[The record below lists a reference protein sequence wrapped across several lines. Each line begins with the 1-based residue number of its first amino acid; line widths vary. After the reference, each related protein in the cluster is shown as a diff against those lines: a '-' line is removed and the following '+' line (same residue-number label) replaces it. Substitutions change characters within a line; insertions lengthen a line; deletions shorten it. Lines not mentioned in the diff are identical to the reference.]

1 MILTSYAV
9 IKKGF
14 PNTSASF
21 TLIVTHRRLPV
32 KRMAAALGYPV
43 QKGSNPAEIRLTVF
57 EETSWYYCII
67 SLKIAGNN

>member
-14 PNTSASF
+14 SGKPTSF

-32 KRMAAALGYPV
+32 KRTAAAPGCAV
-43 QKGSNPAEIRLTVF
+43 HKCSNPAEIKLTVF
-57 EETSWYYCII
+57 EENLLCYGVIR
-67 SLKIAGNN
+67 